1 MLEFDGIDIFK
12 GLDVN
17 KTDGLRECI
26 ICHYRY
32 FLNINSR
39 YKPEV
44 CHGCHDLMVKAMIFN
59 DVIIFIF

>member
-32 FLNINSR
+32 FLNINFR

-44 CHGCHDLMVKAMIFN
+44 CNGCHDLMVKAMSFN
-59 DVIIFIF
+59 DVVIFTF